1 MGADAEG
8 ESVQVFVRVRP
19 HNSDELRQG
28 TSESCVKPHGTRG
41 ISCCDSRGS
50 KSYTFDQVLFDTCQ
64 QDVFEVAGM
73 PMVDNVMAGYNS
85 SIFAYGQTGAGKT
98 YTMLGNISNG
108 PGGPHENGH
117 DQLGYN
123 CKCSMLEIY
132 NESITDLLVPSATN
146 LHIREDLQ
154 KGCFVDGLT
163 DELVAN
169 VDEVMAL
176 MRRGAE
182 HRHTGETRMNRES
195 SRSHSV
201 FTCIVEKSSKGG
213 SGGVTSVICSRLNL
227 IDLAGSERVR
237 SGGMG
242 GSQVQGE
249 HFKETVK
256 INQSLTTLGRV
267 ITELVDSQRRGSGR
281 SKHIPYRDSRLTF
294 LLQDS
299 LGGNAKTM
307 IIANISPSSLNA
319 AETSSTLAFVQR
331 AKCIRNKAT
340 INLDYRGDVAALH
353 QEILRLNSE
362 LDNLRKGFTDP
373 AIQEAAE
380 LREKLKQELHQQTEL
395 ELKVAAL
402 GAENKTLRRERER
415 LDEKLAASQRTKS
428 KLEES
433 LADMRDR
440 AAKQEVAAS
449 DQCQLKQQLEQLTEQ
464 LYATQQ
470 QCSTLEAATAEAQGV
485 AQAAQAE
492 YEEQL
497 SQRAT
502 ELAACKGALEMSKH
516 TEQDALHRLAE
527 SSAVLNARQ
536 AQLVDLEQE
545 LSDLHQVLD
554 SKQLAHEATHEAMA
568 TLQQQLAATEKLLQG
583 TQQEVTETRG
593 ALEVAESALT
603 CEKAQCQALSLQLA
617 SSEAQVAELEAAAK
631 LLRSNVGEL
640 ENQLEVQAEMASAK
654 YLSLEAAN
662 QAATAMVEEQCAA
675 VGLLK
680 QASKCSV
687 LSTVPSLGIELSAEH
702 QESSKL
708 KDQAHALLEEKAS
721 LLQVVSEQAAD
732 IKVLRDQTCS
742 LQQEL
747 AGVQQQALAS
757 NQSAEESS
765 VHILQLQSQLDAV
778 KTDMQQQLLKASVQG

>member
-1 MGADAEG
+1 
-8 ESVQVFVRVRP
+8 
-19 HNSDELRQG
+19 
-28 TSESCVKPHGTRG
+28 
-41 ISCCDSRGS
+41 
-50 KSYTFDQVLFDTCQ
+50 SYTFDQVLFDTCQ

-108 PGGPHENGH
+108 PGGPHENRGLAPRVFEYLFEQISRAQSEEGH

-331 AKCIRNKAT
+331 
-340 INLDYRGDVAALH
+340 
-353 QEILRLNSE
+353 
-362 LDNLRKGFTDP
+362 
-373 AIQEAAE
+373 
-380 LREKLKQELHQQTEL
+380 
-395 ELKVAAL
+395 
-402 GAENKTLRRERER
+402 
-415 LDEKLAASQRTKS
+415 
-428 KLEES
+428 
-433 LADMRDR
+433 
-440 AAKQEVAAS
+440 
-449 DQCQLKQQLEQLTEQ
+449 
-464 LYATQQ
+464 
-470 QCSTLEAATAEAQGV
+470 
-485 AQAAQAE
+485 
-492 YEEQL
+492 
-497 SQRAT
+497 
-502 ELAACKGALEMSKH
+502 
-516 TEQDALHRLAE
+516 
-527 SSAVLNARQ
+527 
-536 AQLVDLEQE
+536 
-545 LSDLHQVLD
+545 
-554 SKQLAHEATHEAMA
+554 
-568 TLQQQLAATEKLLQG
+568 
-583 TQQEVTETRG
+583 
-593 ALEVAESALT
+593 
-603 CEKAQCQALSLQLA
+603 
-617 SSEAQVAELEAAAK
+617 
-631 LLRSNVGEL
+631 
-640 ENQLEVQAEMASAK
+640 
-654 YLSLEAAN
+654 
-662 QAATAMVEEQCAA
+662 
-675 VGLLK
+675 
-680 QASKCSV
+680 
-687 LSTVPSLGIELSAEH
+687 
-702 QESSKL
+702 
-708 KDQAHALLEEKAS
+708 
-721 LLQVVSEQAAD
+721 
-732 IKVLRDQTCS
+732 
-742 LQQEL
+742 
-747 AGVQQQALAS
+747 
-757 NQSAEESS
+757 
-765 VHILQLQSQLDAV
+765 
-778 KTDMQQQLLKASVQG
+778 